1 MTLKEELEKLARLS
15 KESSKEEVAEQ
26 IRRIGEEEGEVIYQI
41 IIMLTKEKIER
52 GYTKKYSLAELQ
64 KKMPWKKSRLIE
76 KLQEAVI
83 EKVLKHEKKKYL
95 INKEN
100 ELVKRIW
107 NYYNEPNYKEKE
119 KIEEIR
125 NLIQRKKKLE
135 KELEKE
141 ERMNGRKYR
150 EATKKEEKE
159 LRKVIKEELEEG
171 LDPRDL
177 IRKKTLEA
185 LGYKKQK
192 EALNL
197 K

>member
-15 KESSKEEVAEQ
+15 KDSSKKEVAEQ

-76 KLQEAVI
+76 KLQEAVT
-83 EKVLKHEKKKYL
+83 EKVLKHEKRKYL

-100 ELVKRIW
+100 DLVKRIW

-119 KIEEIR
+119 KITEIR
-125 NLIQRKKKLE
+125 NLIQRKRKLE

-141 ERMNGRKYR
+141 ERINGRKYR
-150 EATKKEEKE
+150 KATKKEEKE
-159 LRKVIKEELEEG
+159 LIKEIIEELEEG
-171 LDPRDL
+171 LDPREL

-185 LGYKKQK
+185 LGYRKQ
-192 EALNL
+192 
-197 K
+197 